1 MCWKS
6 VTSWCITDNTE
17 RDRGM
22 EERGKDGRLEGEI
35 EEWNQ
40 IEKAKI
46 EEILKHTSK
55 YYISKRLLISGF
67 VILMLNKN

>member
-1 MCWKS
+1 
-6 VTSWCITDNTE
+6 
-17 RDRGM
+17 M